1 MNYYNS
7 NEKKSSSDEDDARF
21 TLGNCFAATFNETQS
36 ISDKLTDAKG
46 EVKAKLNDTMLVYF
60 DYLLKL
66 YERLDTAMINDLKGQ
81 KIDRPY
87 FAYNK
92 NIGFLFIIMSTNHA
106 NYFILLTF
114 KCYTSNTSGGSTH
127 WSNF

>member
-1 MNYYNS
+1 MESAKSIMNYYNS

-36 ISDKLTDAKG
+36 ISDKLMDAKG
-46 EVKAKLNDTMLVYF
+46 DVKAKLNDTMLVYF

-66 YERLDTAMINDLKGQ
+66 FERLDTAMINDLKGQ

-87 FAYNK
+87 FVERIAYYALNNSDVSK
-92 NIGFLFIIMSTNHA
+92 ISSA
-106 NYFILLTF
+106 
-114 KCYTSNTSGGSTH
+114 SV
-127 WSNF
+127 